1 MILCLQPIIFTM
13 DYDRLN
19 FEFLTGLILKHS
31 WVCLSL
37 LQDGG
42 DNFLLYAFGFFLLVF
57 GQILAG
63 DALARFLNHVRVCS
77 KARLG
82 HDAPFRGLEVSS
94 CLSIEV
100 TTETNRSSSQQRR
113 SKDLGMFAI
122 KKNHELLLDSM
133 DSIYIVFEPLDV
145 QNFQSIDIADD
156 LDHTRLDFNDLLLT
170 IQVHLNPHV
179 SGRDR
184 SHEDL
189 SNTSENLNFLGDTL
203 EISSHN
209 GNGESF
215 SGVFEEKMEAVVHL
229 VVVSLAIE
237 SADGSGC
244 NMASSR
250 KLGKPIES
258 NKQERSS
265 QRKGENTFK
274 EDRDTNVPDFVPAAI
289 VLNDQLGFSTNMA
302 NLSDNFQIS
311 SRHMTNRSL
320 NQVTNKQSFENIS
333 NVGNN
338 KVIDWGFTQVT
349 GNNQFSANLINRSSL
364 VAD

>member
-1 MILCLQPIIFTM
+1 MICC
-13 DYDRLN
+13 
-19 FEFLTGLILKHS
+19 
-31 WVCLSL
+31 W
-37 LQDGG
+37 
-42 DNFLLYAFGFFLLVF
+42 
-57 GQILAG
+57 
-63 DALARFLNHVRVCS
+63 
-77 KARLG
+77 
-82 HDAPFRGLEVSS
+82 PFKFMNL
-94 CLSIEV
+94 
-100 TTETNRSSSQQRR
+100 
-113 SKDLGMFAI
+113 
-122 KKNHELLLDSM
+122 
-133 DSIYIVFEPLDV
+133 
-145 QNFQSIDIADD
+145 
-156 LDHTRLDFNDLLLT
+156 
-170 IQVHLNPHV
+170 HV

-184 SHEDL
+184 GHEDL

-209 GNGESF
+209 GNGECF

-237 SADGSGC
+237 SADVSGC
-244 NMASSR
+244 NMAGSR

-265 QRKGENTFK
+265 QRKGENTLK
-274 EDRDTNVPDFVPAAI
+274 EDRDTNVPDFVSAAI

-302 NLSDNFQIS
+302 NLRDNFQIS
-311 SRHMTNRSL
+311 SRHVTNGSL

-338 KVIDWGFTQVT
+338 QVIDWGFTQVT